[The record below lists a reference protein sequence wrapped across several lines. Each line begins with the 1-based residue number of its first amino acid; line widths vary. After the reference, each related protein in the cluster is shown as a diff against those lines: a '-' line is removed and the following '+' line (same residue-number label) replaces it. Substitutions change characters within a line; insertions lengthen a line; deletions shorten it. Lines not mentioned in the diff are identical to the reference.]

1 MITFAID
8 LQILIACHQFDISSC
23 TYSTNQLQLKRD
35 LRVFSCKNAKRVCLR
50 VTTRSY
56 TRFIL

>member
-23 TYSTNQLQLKRD
+23 TYLIMHKHKKQIKEAGTPDFLLSL
-35 LRVFSCKNAKRVCLR
+35 
-50 VTTRSY
+50 
-56 TRFIL
+56 